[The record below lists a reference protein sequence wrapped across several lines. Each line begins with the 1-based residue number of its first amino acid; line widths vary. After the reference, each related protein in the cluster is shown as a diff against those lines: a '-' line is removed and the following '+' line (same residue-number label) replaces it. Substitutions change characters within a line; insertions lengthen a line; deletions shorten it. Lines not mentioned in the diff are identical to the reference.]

1 MDFYSLCEDDIKDV
15 EREIEL
21 LISNREKRVFGILP
35 DFIKRGGKRTRPLL
49 LFLSF
54 YAFGGKMQK
63 DVIKQAALIEM
74 FHNFTLIHDDIED
87 NSKFRRGK
95 PTLHIEYGTPMAL
108 NSGDALYTL
117 VWNEFLKNDFSCEK
131 KIEIIQM
138 CSNAF
143 LEVVEG
149 QGVEIFWEKEN
160 VFDITEQDYFDMVNK
175 KTAALIALSCR
186 IGGYLAGATREEQDA
201 MEKFG
206 RNIGIAFQV
215 WDDVLNLTADFKK
228 YKKEI
233 GGDITEGKRTLMVIK
248 ALEKATSED
257 RKRLIEILSS
267 HSNKKT
273 DITQAID
280 IMKKYGAIDYATERA
295 KRLVSEGK
303 KSIDL
308 LKSSRYKD
316 ALLALA
322 DYIVSREG

>member
-1 MDFYSLCEDDIKDV
+1 MNFYSLCEEELRDV
-15 EREIEL
+15 EREMEL
-21 LISNREKRVFGILP
+21 LIGKREKKVFGILP
-35 DFIKRGGKRTRPLL
+35 AFIKRGGKRTRPLL

-63 DVIKQAALIEM
+63 DIIKQAALIEM

-87 NSKFRRGK
+87 NSKFRRGE
-95 PTLHIEYGTPMAL
+95 PTLHVEYGVPMAL

-117 VWNEFLKNDFSCEK
+117 IWNEFMKNNFPADK
-131 KIEIIQM
+131 KVEIANM

-201 MEKFG
+201 LEKFG

-248 ALEKATSED
+248 ALEKATPAD

-267 HSNKKT
+267 HSDKED
-273 DITQAID
+273 DISDAIR
-280 IMKKYGAIDYATERA
+280 IMKKCGTIDYAAEKARV
-295 KRLVSEGK
+295 LVSEGK
-303 KSIDL
+303 KSIDF
-308 LKSSRYKD
+308 LKPSRYKD

-322 DYIVSREG
+322 DHIINREG